1 MSLSTIAQRAKL
13 TLVESVYN
21 RDWAT
26 FWNGNFIPKWVTLL
40 LGITL
45 APLVA
50 LLIARGMW
58 YLAIPIAVSV
68 LVVILFLRYPFVAII
83 LWLLLAPLLQT
94 TPTMPERII
103 YWIINR
109 VMPPAVL
116 GVIILVAL
124 LLPKK
129 NQLMRV
135 GRAELMLV
143 PFLVIG
149 LLSIILFQPAERIL
163 PTLYLFYDRLFI
175 PICLYWIVRLT
186 VPDDTDLKRMLP
198 VILVVAIFQC
208 SVGILTLVAPGAIR
222 PDWRGMGEGAR
233 VTGTLRAPG
242 AYTTTLVFLCF
253 ILYHAAIHRKPGL
266 IRLIFLSTFAF
277 GCLMV
282 FLSFSRGSWL
292 GGLVAVLGLLVVYP
306 KATLRMVFIISL
318 LMAVFGAG
326 LLANQLDW
334 AAERLQNEKNAQA
347 RIVMYHTAGKMIQTR
362 PFFGWGYENF
372 ERFRDEFKGRVNNF
386 VVTEGEI
393 GIHNTFLGIMTEMGL
408 VSFFFYIFPLT
419 WWLWLTIK
427 VFPRMPDN
435 GFWSR
440 RLLMVLWLVILDQ
453 IIVNNFMDMTHF
465 PFGVSVWWITLG
477 LIASIVCHYLEPGDI
492 GLPGWAYRA
501 SVETSP

>member
-1 MSLSTIAQRAKL
+1 MSLPIIAQRVKS

-26 FWNGNFIPKWVTLL
+26 FWDRDFIPRWMPLL
-40 LGITL
+40 LGIIL
-45 APLVA
+45 AELVA
-50 LLIARGMW
+50 LLIVRGMW
-58 YLAIPIAVSV
+58 YLAVPMAFLIPVF
-68 LVVILFLRYPFVAII
+68 ILFLRYPFVPII
-83 LWLLLAPLLQT
+83 LWLLLAPLLQI
-94 TPTMPERII
+94 TPTRPERII
-103 YWIINR
+103 YWIVNR
-109 VMPPAVL
+109 AMPPVVL
-116 GVIILVAL
+116 GIIILTVL
-124 LLPKK
+124 LQPKRK
-129 NQLMRV
+129 QLLRM

-143 PFLVIG
+143 PFVIIG
-149 LLSIILFQPAERIL
+149 LLSIVLLQPAERIT
-163 PTLYLFYDRLFI
+163 PTVYVFYDRLFI
-175 PICLYWIVRLT
+175 PICLYWIVRFAT
-186 VPDDTDLKRMLP
+186 PDERDFKRLLP
-198 VILVVAIFQC
+198 VILAIAVFQC
-208 SVGILTLVAPGAIR
+208 TVGILTLVAPEAIR
-222 PDWRGMGEGAR
+222 PVWRGIGEGAR

-253 ILYHAAIHRKPGL
+253 LLYHAAIQRKPGL
-266 IRLIFLSTFAF
+266 IRFIFLSTFAF

-292 GGLVAVLGLLVVYP
+292 GGLVAVLGLLIVYP
-306 KATLRMVFIISL
+306 KATLRMIVIISV

-326 LLANQLDW
+326 LLADQLDW
-334 AAERLQNEKNAQA
+334 AAERLQSEKSAKA
-347 RIVMYHTAGKMIQTR
+347 RIVMYHTAAKMIQTR

-372 ERFRDEFKGRVNNF
+372 KRFRDEFKGRVNNF

-408 VSFFFYIFPLT
+408 ISFFFYIFPLI

-453 IIVNNFMDMTHF
+453 IIVNSFMDMTHF
-465 PFGVSVWWITLG
+465 PFGISVWWITVG
-477 LIASIVCHYLEPGDI
+477 LIASIVCHYLKPGDI
-492 GLPGWAYRA
+492 GLPGWAHRA